1 MLNKCNLNCYCY
13 FCIPPSFTLSSSPLA
28 LVPSSHLCVGISAVL
43 HTPSGISAVLHT
55 PVTLILTFSTVHLFL
70 DLLMINL
77 KGKIVSLCAFYLF
90 PPKPPKPY
98 FCFSNLS
105 CNICPKAGLEMLAN
119 RACWMAGFLH
129 LVS

>member
-13 FCIPPSFTLSSSPLA
+13 FCIPSSFIFSSSPLA

-43 HTPSGISAVLHT
+43 HTSS
-55 PVTLILTFSTVHLFL
+55 VTLILTFSTIHLFL

-77 KGKIVSLCAFYLF
+77 KVKILSLCAFYLF

-98 FCFSNLS
+98 FWFSNLS
-105 CNICPKAGLEMLAN
+105 CNICHKAGLEMLAN
-119 RACWMAGFLH
+119 RARWMAGFLH